1 MDNQKSTSRTVN
13 AATNHKCPK
22 CNSVVSTDSF
32 EPTCVICGWV
42 DYTNSEIKSRNKKLK
57 VNLRNLNK
65 AS

>member
-1 MDNQKSTSRTVN
+1 MNKKKGTGRTVN
-13 AATNHKCPK
+13 SSTNHTCPK

-42 DYTNSEIKSRNKKLK
+42 DYTSSEIKSRNKKLK